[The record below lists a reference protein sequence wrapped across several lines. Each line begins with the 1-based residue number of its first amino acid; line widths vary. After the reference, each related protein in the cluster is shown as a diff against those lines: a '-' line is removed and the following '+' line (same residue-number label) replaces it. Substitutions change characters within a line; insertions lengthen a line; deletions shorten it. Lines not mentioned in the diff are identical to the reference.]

1 MSFHGGRARAS
12 VVRFHR
18 CGPAGVTMA
27 QRTPEPPARPDPD
40 DLLLAGKVRIP
51 RRRAGVLPRP
61 VISAQ
66 LDAATARDLT
76 LVCAPAGFGKT
87 TALAEWAHTSRRPV
101 AWLTLDEG
109 DNDATRFWSNIAAA
123 LCPPAFDATTHA
135 PAEFGSA
142 ASEPSIR
149 TVAALLTRAGEQ
161 LVLVLDDYHLIDAA
175 PVHAAVTDLVERLAP
190 RLRIVIAGRADPP
203 LPLGRLR
210 ARGQLAEV
218 RAADLAFTADQ
229 TAALLREVAG
239 IALADTSIA
248 ALAERTE
255 GWAAG
260 LQLATLSLQERADPD
275 AFVAA
280 FSGTHRHVLDYLAG
294 EVLDRQSDDTV
305 TFLLD
310 TSVLDQVSGPL
321 ADAVTGRHDGQ
332 QMLERIERA
341 NLFLVPLDDD
351 RAWWRYHH
359 LFADLLRARL
369 RHRHPERVAAL
380 HRAAA
385 DWWDHNGASVA
396 PTPWRSADP
405 AIRHAVAA
413 QDHERAARLIERHF
427 DATFRRGEE
436 TTLGRWL
443 GALPSDVAE
452 ARPRVVL
459 IQAFLSLFAG
469 GLDEG
474 RRLVDKVEHA
484 ARRGIDEQFAPSA
497 GRHASLVANVPAA
510 IAVLHIQI
518 AWIQG
523 DADGIRAHGSAAQ
536 AALTADDVGLAFI
549 TGDYLAMAA
558 WMDGRVVDA
567 ERELRALAAATQ
579 RTASSYQTAWPRFV
593 LGRVLLTQGRLAE
606 AERAFAAA
614 ARDLPLGHTGLAK
627 IAYQRDDLTRAMQ
640 EAAAGVDG
648 CRRLAHAL
656 PLAESLATL
665 AWIRHAA
672 GDASGA
678 LDALDEAARALPSR
692 GITALLDPV
701 PTMRVRLLLARGDV
715 DEAAR
720 WITAHGW
727 DRSDDLRYTRLREHL
742 AVARTRLAQGR
753 PHEAEALLSRLRV
766 RAVAQHRTGDVI
778 EIQALRAL
786 ALAAQNDEAAALA
799 TLREAVTL
807 AADAGHVRVFTDEG
821 ATMADLLAR
830 LYTRRD
836 EDRADGRT
844 DEHTAAL
851 LRAFGAAS
859 ADRGTRG
866 GTASGLVV
874 PLTDREV
881 EVLER
886 LAAGRSNQQIAS
898 ELFVALVTVKKHVSH
913 ILDKLG
919 AANRTEAVARARALG
934 LLP

>member
-1 MSFHGGRARAS
+1 MVQHTAMP
-12 VVRFHR
+12 
-18 CGPAGVTMA
+18 PAGA
-27 QRTPEPPARPDPD
+27 DPD
-40 DLLLAGKVRIP
+40 DLLVGGKLRIP
-51 RRRAGVLPRP
+51 HRRAGVLPRP
-61 VISAQ
+61 AISQ
-66 LDAATARDLT
+66 RLDAATSRELA

-87 TALAEWAHTSRRPV
+87 TALAEWAHTSRRRV
-101 AWLTLDEG
+101 AWLALDDG
-109 DNDATRFWSNIAAA
+109 DNDATRFWRHVTMALRIAVRDTTTAPTSATADTSGSEEPIRLVAELLAEAA
-123 LCPPAFDATTHA
+123 DA
-135 PAEFGSA
+135 
-142 ASEPSIR
+142 I
-149 TVAALLTRAGEQ
+149 
-161 LVLVLDDYHLIDAA
+161 VLVLDDYHLIDAA

-190 RLRIVIAGRADPP
+190 RLRVVIASRADPP
-203 LPLGRLR
+203 LPLRRLR

-218 RAADLAFTADQ
+218 RAADLAFTTDQ
-229 TAALLREVAG
+229 TAALLRDVAG
-239 IALADTSIA
+239 ITLADASVA

-260 LQLATLSLQERADPD
+260 LQLAMLSLQERADPD
-275 AFVAA
+275 AFVVA

-294 EVLDRQSDDTV
+294 EVLDRQPDNTV
-305 TFLLD
+305 RFLLD
-310 TSVLDQVSGPL
+310 TSVLHCVSGPL
-321 ADAVTGRHDGQ
+321 ANAVTGRNDGQ
-332 QMLERIERA
+332 RMLEHIERA

-351 RAWWRYHH
+351 RGWWRYHH

-369 RHRHPERVAAL
+369 YHRHPERVAAL

-385 DWWDHNGASVA
+385 DWWDRHGAAVA
-396 PTPWRSADP
+396 STPWRSADP

-413 QDHERAARLIERHF
+413 QDHDRAAQLIERHF

-443 GALPSDVAE
+443 AALPPDVAE
-452 ARPRVVL
+452 ARPRVLL
-459 IQAFLSLFAG
+459 IHAFLSLFAG
-469 GLDEG
+469 GLDEA
-474 RRLVDKVEHA
+474 RRLVGKVERV
-484 ARRGIDEQFAPSA
+484 ARRGTDEPFSPSA
-497 GRHASLVANVPAA
+497 GCHASLVANIPAA
-510 IAVLHIQI
+510 VAVLHTQI

-523 DADGIRAHGSAAQ
+523 DADGIRAHGSAAR
-536 AALTADDVGLAFI
+536 AALTPDDVGLAFI

-567 ERELRALAAATQ
+567 ERELRALATATPH
-579 RTASSYQTAWPRFV
+579 TASSYQTAWPRFV
-593 LGRVLLTQGRLAE
+593 LGRVLLTQGRLAA
-606 AERAFAAA
+606 AERAFTAASC
-614 ARDLPLGHTGLAK
+614 DLPLGHTGLAK
-627 IAYQRDDLTRAMQ
+627 IAYQRDDLTRAMH
-640 EAAAGVDG
+640 EAVAGVDG

-665 AWIRHAA
+665 AWLRHAT
-672 GDASGA
+672 GDAHGA
-678 LDALDEAARALPSR
+678 LDALDEAERTLPSR

-720 WITAHGW
+720 WIAAHGW
-727 DRSDDLRYTRLREHL
+727 ERSDDLRFTRLREHL

-753 PHEAEALLSRLRV
+753 PGDAEALLARLHV

-786 ALAAQNDEAAALA
+786 ALAAQDDEPAALA
-799 TLREAVTL
+799 ALADAVAR
-807 AADAGHVRVFTDEG
+807 AADTGHVRVFTDEG
-821 ATMADLLAR
+821 AEMADLLAR

-836 EDRADGRT
+836 TERT
-844 DEHTAAL
+844 DHRTTAHTAAL
-851 LRAFGAAS
+851 LRAFGAANATS
-859 ADRGTRG
+859 DREDG
-866 GTASGLVV
+866 AAPGLVV

-881 EVLER
+881 DVLER

-919 AANRTEAVARARALG
+919 ATNRTEAAARARALG